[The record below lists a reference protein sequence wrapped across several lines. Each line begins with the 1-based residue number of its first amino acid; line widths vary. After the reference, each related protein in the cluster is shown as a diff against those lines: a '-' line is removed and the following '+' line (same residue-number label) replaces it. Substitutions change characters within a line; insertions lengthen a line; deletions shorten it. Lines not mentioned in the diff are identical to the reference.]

1 LWRSN
6 ARQNLKFCAGVID
19 SQSQAWYHD
28 GMYSEP
34 PSMSAFDEEV
44 YDYLQ
49 YVKECSLLL
58 AMAIEEEEM
67 KDEDKEGKGANK
79 D

>member
-1 LWRSN
+1 
-6 ARQNLKFCAGVID
+6 
-19 SQSQAWYHD
+19 
-28 GMYSEP
+28 
-34 PSMSAFDEEV
+34 MSAFDEEV

>member
-1 LWRSN
+1 
-6 ARQNLKFCAGVID
+6 
-19 SQSQAWYHD
+19 
-28 GMYSEP
+28 MYKEP
-34 PSMSAFDEEV
+34 PSMSAFDEEY

-58 AMAIEEEEM
+58 ALAIDEES
-67 KDEDKEGKGANK
+67 KDKEDEGANK

>member
-1 LWRSN
+1 
-6 ARQNLKFCAGVID
+6 
-19 SQSQAWYHD
+19 
-28 GMYSEP
+28 MYKEP
-34 PSMSAFDEEV
+34 PSLSAFDEEY

-58 AMAIEEEEM
+58 ALAIDEM
-67 KDEDKEGKGANK
+67 ENENKEGEGANK